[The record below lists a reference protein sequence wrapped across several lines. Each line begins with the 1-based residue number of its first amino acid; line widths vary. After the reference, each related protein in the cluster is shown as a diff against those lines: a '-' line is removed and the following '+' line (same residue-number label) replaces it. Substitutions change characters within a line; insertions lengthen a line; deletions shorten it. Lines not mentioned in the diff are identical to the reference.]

1 MQTIKRAL
9 SVEIRSACAEDT
21 ERLYQIQ
28 SEAIEVLCAKDYTP
42 KQIAALIADK
52 RDRYIKEE
60 AWGDRVVVA
69 EASGAIAGFAA
80 MGGDRL
86 NALFVQPQYA
96 RRGIGQQLLGVL
108 EQEASHLHI
117 PKILVLASVTAYPF
131 YRACGYQAIDRAAL
145 LVQPHVRLPCFRM
158 EKVIKKGSVDL
169 RKIWVSC

>member
-9 SVEIRSACAEDT
+9 SVKIRSACAEDA

-52 RDRYIKEE
+52 RDRYSIGE

-69 EASGAIAGFAA
+69 EVSGAIAGFAA

-86 NALFVQPQYA
+86 NAIFVQPQYA
-96 RRGIGQQLLGVL
+96 RRGIGQQLLSTL
-108 EQEASHLHI
+108 EREAIDLNFS
-117 PKILVLASVTAYPF
+117 KILVLASVTAYPF

-158 EKVIKKGSVDL
+158 EKTIKK
-169 RKIWVSC
+169 RNR

>member
-9 SVEIRSACAEDT
+9 SVEIRSACAEDA

-60 AWGDRVVVA
+60 AWGDRVIVA
-69 EASGAIAGFAA
+69 ETSGVIAGFAA

-86 NALFVQPQYA
+86 NAIFVQPQYA
-96 RRGIGQQLLGVL
+96 RRGIGQQLLSVL
-108 EQEASHLHI
+108 EREAVEHNFT
-117 PKILVLASVTAYPF
+117 KILVLASVTAYPF
-131 YRACGYQAIDRAAL
+131 YLACGYQSIDRAAL

-158 EKVIKKGSVDL
+158 EKVIKK
-169 RKIWVSC
+169 RNR

>member
-1 MQTIKRAL
+1 MQTIRQAL
-9 SVEIRSACAEDT
+9 PVVIRTAELEDA

-52 RDRYIKEE
+52 RDRYIKDE
-60 AWGDRVVVA
+60 AWGDRVIVA
-69 EASGAIAGFAA
+69 EAVGAIAGFAA

-86 NALFVQPQYA
+86 NAIYVQPRYA
-96 RRGIGQQLLGVL
+96 RRGIGQQLLSVL
-108 EQEASHLHI
+108 EQDARDRQIS
-117 PKILVLASVTAYPF
+117 KILVLASVTAYPF

-158 EKVIKKGSVDL
+158 EKILKKRTVDL
-169 RKIWVSC
+169 RKF